1 MDNINKCLKI
11 LKNKNMLNDDIQKNN
26 TKNIAEI
33 LHNKLHKKNTKLIP
47 NTNLKINSMTNLMTN
62 QTINLMTNQTKNQ
75 TKNQTIKKVLFNQEN

>member
-1 MDNINKCLKI
+1 MSEDI
-11 LKNKNMLNDDIQKNN
+11 KNKNMLNDDIQKKNN

-62 QTINLMTNQTKNQ
+62 QTINLMINQTINQ
-75 TKNQTIKKVLFNQEN
+75 MTNQTIKKVLFNQEN